1 MAKKSKKAAER
12 KKAIL
17 DAIRD
22 SKGSMSDA
30 KLEKAIRE
38 IGILNLEDNYD
49 DSDFAEMSTGG
60 LATKNYVNPVKIV
73 DNRKKKK

>member
-12 KKAIL
+12 K
-17 DAIRD
+17 
-22 SKGSMSDA
+22 
-30 KLEKAIRE
+30 KAIRE